1 MRTVAVSALA
11 ADYLARPDAKS
22 LLVLGSGRISS
33 LIPMLQSR
41 DIEKSKSGTLTSQR
55 LDALRQKGYN

>member
-1 MRTVAVSALA
+1 MAVSALA